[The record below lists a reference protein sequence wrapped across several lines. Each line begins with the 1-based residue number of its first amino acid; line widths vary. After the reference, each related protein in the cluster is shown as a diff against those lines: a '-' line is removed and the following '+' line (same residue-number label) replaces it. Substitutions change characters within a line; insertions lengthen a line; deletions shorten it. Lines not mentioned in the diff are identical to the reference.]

1 MRHANFRLWLQKPRV
16 RRRNGGAKWT
26 DRQKKRNKDL
36 GAGVRGPEREGGRAQ
51 TRPCR
56 RIQRPQSGCRGGGWC
71 RRCRVRFGFRNR
83 RFSPSFLSFVST
95 RQATAPLFSTA
106 VPVRCDLRC
115 GPSLG
120 LVGYRSTT
128 NTLPYWIFLKYLPQK
143 CICKDVLVILRMNK

>member
-36 GAGVRGPEREGGRAQ
+36 GAGVSGPEREGGRAQ

-83 RFSPSFLSFVST
+83 RFSPSSRRCS
-95 RQATAPLFSTA
+95 LFFSAA
-106 VPVRCDLRC
+106 VRYDLRC

-128 NTLPYWIFLKYLPQK
+128 NTLPYWIFFKYLPQK